1 MAKTAAERAQRYRA
15 KRRAETDQ
23 VQRRWHDVQLLL
35 AAALAKAPHAL
46 LRDDGLRLRELELRE
61 DLGLLC
67 DRAVAVQIV
76 NGLTAGI
83 APADLPV
90 WVIDRGAGLNPS
102 PLDPFALHPFDFVF
116 RSRHPSSF
124 RYDSGSL
131 RNLWQPRPEVSVS
144 PTQLEELAVFTL
156 LLVCTLTC
164 NNLTSLTALS
174 SSPRLVVARELLALI
189 NERNLTPW
197 DAAQRWFT
205 EQVLPLA
212 RGGRGVA
219 ATPTD
224 AVAGDARSA
233 VGHG

>member
-1 MAKTAAERAQRYRA
+1 M
-15 KRRAETDQ
+15 
-23 VQRRWHDVQLLL
+23 
-35 AAALAKAPHAL
+35 
-46 LRDDGLRLRELELRE
+46 
-61 DLGLLC
+61 
-67 DRAVAVQIV
+67 AVQIV

-102 PLDPFALHPFDFVF
+102 PLQPFAIVF
-116 RSRHPSSF
+116 RRRHPSSF

-212 RGGRGVA
+212 R
-219 ATPTD
+219 D
-224 AVAGDARSA
+224 
-233 VGHG
+233 

>member
-1 MAKTAAERAQRYRA
+1 M
-15 KRRAETDQ
+15 
-23 VQRRWHDVQLLL
+23 
-35 AAALAKAPHAL
+35 
-46 LRDDGLRLRELELRE
+46 
-61 DLGLLC
+61 
-67 DRAVAVQIV
+67 
-76 NGLTAGI
+76 
-83 APADLPV
+83 

-102 PLDPFALHPFDFVF
+102 PLRPFDFVF

-174 SSPRLVVARELLALI
+174 SLVVARELLALI